1 MSGRFADT
9 LHSQSGDEPIRLR
22 RMEMISINRKWST
35 ELRLAYIAILFFIMA
50 QYVVNERPWDHI
62 FRIAG
67 LLTYI
72 ASMFLA
78 ARRQSRCS

>member
-1 MSGRFADT
+1 
-9 LHSQSGDEPIRLR
+9 
-22 RMEMISINRKWST
+22 MISINRKWST
-35 ELRLAYIAILFFIMA
+35 ELCLAYIAILFFIMA